1 MGGLGNQ
8 MFQYAAARSLSFKR
22 KVYLDKSFLD
32 EHKVSSTDFTARDYE
47 LDKFK
52 NIQARNGIK
61 NCITF
66 FTDFRF
72 PFNILRYFFA
82 RYAILIKQVENEFID
97 LASCKN
103 YTLIYLDGYFQSEK
117 YFSHIRKQLL
127 KEFEFPQLDTENTAI
142 RNKIIRSENTVSL
155 HIRRGD
161 YNSSEIIH
169 NIHGVLPLTYYH
181 QAITALTLKYGKLS
195 IYIFSD
201 DMKWA
206 KEHLLINDQEV
217 HYVDLNHKKKHWQ
230 DMALMSAC
238 KHHIIANSSFS
249 WWGAWLAD
257 TGGDTFAPLKWFN
270 SDATKFEINDFI
282 PQNWTIVNYG

>member
-1 MGGLGNQ
+1 
-8 MFQYAAARSLSFKR
+8 MFQYAAARSFSFKR
-22 KVYLDKSFLD
+22 KIYLDKTFLN
-32 EHKVSSTDFTARDYE
+32 ENTVSSTDFTAREYE

-52 NIQARNGIK
+52 NIKARNAIK
-61 NCITF
+61 NYITF
-66 FTDFRF
+66 FSTFRF

-82 RYAILIKQVENEFID
+82 RYSILIKQVENEFIN
-97 LASCKN
+97 LAGYKN
-103 YTLIYLDGYFQSEK
+103 YRLIYLDGYFQSEK

-127 KEFEFPQLDTENTAI
+127 KEFEFPQLDTKNTAI
-142 RNKIIRSENTVSL
+142 KNQIIRSENTVSL

-161 YNSSEIIH
+161 YTSSKIIH

-181 QAITALTLKYGKLS
+181 QAINTLAFKYGRLS

-206 KEHLLINDQEV
+206 KEHLLINDHEV
-217 HYVDLNHKKKHWQ
+217 HYVDLNHEKKHWQ

-257 TGGDTFAPLKWFN
+257 TGGETFAPLKWFN
-270 SDATKFEINDFI
+270 SDAIKFEIKDFI
-282 PQNWTIVNYG
+282 PESWTIVNYG